1 MQTIPIQPV
10 PSQQFQVTL
19 DGQLCAFSIYVK
31 NQCMFFDALVN
42 GAAISYSVQCK
53 NLVNLIPTAYLGFT
67 GLLVFNDTQGTSDP
81 VYTGLG
87 SRWVLLYLDAAD
99 LEVYGLSI

>member
-31 NQCMFFDALVN
+31 NQCMFFDAVVN
-42 GAAISYSVQCK
+42 GSQIAYGVQCK
-53 NLVNLIPTAYLGFT
+53 NLVHLIPTAYLGFT
-67 GLLVFNDTQGTSDP
+67 GLLVFYDNQGTSDP

-87 SRWVLLYLDAAD
+87 GRWALLYLDASD